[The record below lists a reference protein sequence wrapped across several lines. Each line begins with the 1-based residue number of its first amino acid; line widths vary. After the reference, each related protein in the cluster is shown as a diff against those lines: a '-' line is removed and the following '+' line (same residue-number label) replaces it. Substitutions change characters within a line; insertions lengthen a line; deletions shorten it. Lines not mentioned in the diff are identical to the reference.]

1 MALIKSC
8 LASGGANAPAMM
20 FGVLGNEFFGS
31 PHFYGTDTITA
42 TGLATASTQEL
53 VVATGGLTTLTLNG
67 TSGQY
72 PTFAC
77 KGIKADG
84 TEVTLT
90 RENDVVDVTDC
101 VLVVAT
107 FFTQAS
113 FSAALS

>member
-8 LASGGANAPAMM
+8 LASGAANAPAMM
-20 FGVLGNEFFGS
+20 FGVLGNDFFNS

-53 VVATGGLTTLTLNG
+53 VVSTGGYETLTLNG
-67 TSGQY
+67 TSVQY
-72 PTFAC
+72 SSFAC

-84 TEVTLT
+84 TELSLT
-90 RENDVVDVTDC
+90 RDNNVIDVSDC

-107 FFTQAS
+107 FFTESA